1 MVDSGEEGGHSKKNR
16 VLLEVEVF
24 FMLSIFKLKSDTK
37 YESISSNFEGPH
49 IYTMCLSQCLWSPLN
64 FINITSYRDLF

>member
-49 IYTMCLSQCLWSPLN
+49 IYTMCL
-64 FINITSYRDLF
+64 